1 MKRLLLILGLI
12 ICLSFPCLCDARQ
25 YIVFT
30 IKASLP
36 EAALFGQVQSNLT
49 SWTWK
54 TGGHYKSENLID
66 WDKAPVWTLQPS
78 GTEYKV
84 FCIDADRVVSK
95 KTVDGVTTSDS
106 YQWLI
111 DNGYEP
117 PIGVIK

>member
-1 MKRLLLILGLI
+1 MKKLLIVFILI
-12 ICLSFPCLCDARQ
+12 TFLSFPRLGHARQ
-25 YIVFT
+25 YIVIT

-36 EAALFGQVQSNLT
+36 EAALFGQVNSNLT

-66 WDKAPVWTLQPS
+66 WDKAPVWTLQPN